1 MFRKTKRGNSK
12 PKDKS
17 YIIRV
22 FMEMLNLVKI
32 YHWNTK
38 SYGQHKATDE
48 LYERLNEHI
57 DKFVEVLLG
66 KNQTRVHLIEHRIEL
81 VDSINTFSF
90 KQRIHEY
97 REFLMDLDIIFDKKR
112 DSDLLNIRDE
122 LLGDLNQFL
131 YLMHFTR

>member
-1 MFRKTKRGNSK
+1 
-12 PKDKS
+12 
-17 YIIRV
+17 
-22 FMEMLNLVKI
+22 MEMLNLVKI